1 MSIGARKSKIFDKI
15 KLYSS
20 IANSN
25 IDNGSFSS
33 LISSSNNPYDFLF
46 DIVKTTI
53 GENGLETLAQVVLS
67 KVITKKFLDNLSDKI
82 YNTIEKNG
90 PENLNINNITINIP
104 VKTIDPTNSF
114 KNPDTVQNSTQF
126 NQQIKTDVLNFPNS
140 QVSFSL
146 PNTNKSI
153 KMKYNETTK
162 NIETEI
168 PQIGVS
174 ELLSGLKSL
183 IGPMFSQSLVIN
195 EIINILFHTDFKQED
210 AEVLTMVRSYTNYES
225 KTGFKMDLKKLLD
238 LELNTSVK
246 GYNFDVNCFRENIT
260 ITKAQIRV
268 LIATPT
274 VEKFNELIPDFNT
287 DTSTNG
293 KNDYH
298 KNIIKTIIESILSI
312 IIKQPVILFF
322 ISIYNKIMDVNID
335 LTQLDIRELFKK
347 FANLFEEMWDELYK
361 EIFCIIL
368 NWIKKRLLK
377 LVVSV
382 TIILLKEKL
391 EKRKEILESLSG
403 ARFTQAAKQFN
414 I

>member
-1 MSIGARKSKIFDKI
+1 MSISTRKSKIFDKI

-20 IANSN
+20 IVNSD

-53 GENGLETLAQVVLS
+53 GENGLETLTQVVLS
-67 KVITKKFLDNLSDKI
+67 EVITKKFLDKLSDKI

-114 KNPDTVQNSTQF
+114 KNPDTVQNSTPF
-126 NQQIKTDVLNFPNS
+126 NQQIKTDVLNVPNS
-140 QVSFSL
+140 QASFSL

-174 ELLSGLKSL
+174 DLLSGLKSL
-183 IGPMFSQSLVIN
+183 IGPMFNQSVVIN
-195 EIINILFHTDFKQED
+195 EIINILFHTDFKKED
-210 AEVLTMVRSYTNYES
+210 AEVLTIVRSYTNYES

-238 LELNTSVK
+238 LELDTSVK

-260 ITKAQIRV
+260 VTKAQIRV

-274 VEKFNELIPDFNT
+274 VEKFNELIPDFNS

-298 KNIIKTIIESILSI
+298 KNIVKSIIEAIISI

-322 ISIYNKIMDVNID
+322 ISLYNKIVDINTD
-335 LTQLDIRELFKK
+335 LAQLDIRELFKK
-347 FANLFEEMWDELYK
+347 FANLLENIFDTIYED
-361 EIFCIIL
+361 IFCVIFK
-368 NWIKKRLLK
+368 WIKKYLLK
-377 LVVSV
+377 LVVGV
-382 TIILLKEKL
+382 TIILLKEQL
-391 EKRKEILESLSG
+391 EKRKDILESLSG
-403 ARFTQAAKQFN
+403 SRFIGASKQFN